1 MNETFIYTIVLEWTG
16 TLIKFLKDQI
26 PKLIDYYHN
35 SNDKSSSGLGP
46 AGTPNVLPTPMH
58 SPAHTT
64 NTSESEYKIASRQ
77 WSYCVQLAKY
87 MYEEGLLE
95 RQEYLNWIL
104 ELLDKMK
111 TQPSDDGILKLF
123 LPLALQFLDE
133 FIQSEL
139 LSRRLAHLCAKKL
152 SYMCNNIAE
161 STLNLTSPQSDVNK
175 TENQSVDKDK
185 KDIVPVNPIQMT
197 FNEYMNCP
205 HHRDIILELSC
216 ILQVRNFKC
225 LLKLSIKFT

>member
-1 MNETFIYTIVLEWTG
+1 
-16 TLIKFLKDQI
+16 
-26 PKLIDYYHN
+26 
-35 SNDKSSSGLGP
+35 
-46 AGTPNVLPTPMH
+46 
-58 SPAHTT
+58 
-64 NTSESEYKIASRQ
+64 
-77 WSYCVQLAKY
+77 
-87 MYEEGLLE
+87 
-95 RQEYLNWIL
+95 
-104 ELLDKMK
+104 MK